1 LRQSGLFGAYLW
13 GETERVGKCCYK
25 FTFFYKNKGVFVLSF
40 KVTLSRLTT
49 VLCDKRMER
58 KKSMLES
65 DRGKQ
70 FMTLYTKV
78 QRRLYGYVLSNIPN
92 PSDVDD
98 IVQETVS
105 ILWSEF
111 DKYQPGTNFSAWTL
125 CIARYQI
132 LSHRKRDL
140 KKNRL
145 FSEEALEAIQEVA
158 ESADNL
164 EQERQKALRLCLN
177 KIGENERKILYYRY
191 EIGATLRSVS
201 ERLNINYNTLYTVL
215 GRIHIALLNCVRKGM
230 V

>member
-92 PSDVDD
+92 PYYVVGIRQIPTGDEFFRMDIMYCPLSDSEPSQKGPEEKQ
-98 IVQETVS
+98 IVQ
-105 ILWSEF
+105 
-111 DKYQPGTNFSAWTL
+111 
-125 CIARYQI
+125 
-132 LSHRKRDL
+132 
-140 KKNRL
+140 
-145 FSEEALEAIQEVA
+145 
-158 ESADNL
+158 
-164 EQERQKALRLCLN
+164 
-177 KIGENERKILYYRY
+177 
-191 EIGATLRSVS
+191 
-201 ERLNINYNTLYTVL
+201 
-215 GRIHIALLNCVRKGM
+215 
-230 V
+230 